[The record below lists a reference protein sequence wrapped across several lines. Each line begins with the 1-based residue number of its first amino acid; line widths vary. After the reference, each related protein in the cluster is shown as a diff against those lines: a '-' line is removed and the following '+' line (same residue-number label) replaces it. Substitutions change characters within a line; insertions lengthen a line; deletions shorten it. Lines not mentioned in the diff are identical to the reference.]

1 MKSVINQIYSGAWN
15 NIEYSASVKKTF
27 NAVGVISAIGILG
40 SIFIL
45 LNKKKMN
52 TNFYFLLFWSFL
64 LTLFIGLI
72 FYYGYGY

>member
-45 LNKKKMN
+45 LNKKK
-52 TNFYFLLFWSFL
+52 
-64 LTLFIGLI
+64 
-72 FYYGYGY
+72 